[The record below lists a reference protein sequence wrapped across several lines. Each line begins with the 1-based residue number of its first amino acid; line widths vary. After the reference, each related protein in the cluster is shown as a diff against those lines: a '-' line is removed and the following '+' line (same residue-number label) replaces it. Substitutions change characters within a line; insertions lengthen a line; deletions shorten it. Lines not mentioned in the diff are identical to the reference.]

1 MNANDSNDRE
11 MERLLE
17 GAFHLRAQTTYLPHR
32 TCGYFWKAGWETRPP
47 SLCWQGSAIGR
58 FRQEDSVGCRRLRP
72 RQRRWWS

>member
-17 GAFHLRAQTTYLPHR
+17 GHFASDADNVPPHR
-32 TCGYFWKAGWETRPP
+32 TSGYFWKTGWETRPP

-72 RQRRWWS
+72 RQQRWWS